1 KRTLLGTED
10 STIRR
15 LVPGVEPGFLKELN
29 TEAGEHPLPR
39 GDNGGNAV
47 LPAGLLHLVTED
59 LKGRE
64 HLSVRVMG
72 IAAARIR
79 QEKNLRSGKLPGGQ
93 SKIEWAFHMFLG
105 RKEHA
110 KNRDTQESHNRRL
123 VASDFSFSARGPLPH
138 FTRGE

>member
-1 KRTLLGTED
+1 
-10 STIRR
+10 
-15 LVPGVEPGFLKELN
+15 VEPGLLKELN
-29 TEAGEHPLPR
+29 TEAGEHPLPP

-79 QEKNLRSGKLPGGQ
+79 QEKNQRSGKLPGGQ
-93 SKIEWAFHMFLG
+93 SKIEWAFHMFFG

-123 VASDFSFSARGPLPH
+123 VASDFSF
-138 FTRGE
+138 